1 VIVGRDDAILSALD
15 VATST
20 PPQVALHR
28 LPGVGHLP
36 QIEAADLVVRLI
48 DRTLR
53 AAG

>member
-1 VIVGRDDAILSALD
+1 
-15 VATST
+15 
-20 PPQVALHR
+20 

-36 QIEAADLVVRLI
+36 QIEATDLVVRLI